1 MKVPWPLY
9 LAWKQLFPSGKK
21 VSFFSLLSII
31 GVALGVNVM
40 IVVIAFMQGFQQK
53 FRKDIINAQG
63 HARVV
68 PLKPYASWD
77 KIPPRLRKIDNV
89 VGVTPYLQAQ
99 LLLQSGN
106 YHAIPFCMGLQPED
120 GDEVL
125 PVDDFLKGGML
136 RLQAHDAEDVTP
148 LPTMEMLE
156 DDVVFL
162 SSQTANR
169 LGVRPSAV
177 VQVYEANATLP
188 ESTEQSPVRV
198 TRLDSYVESGEW
210 ELLFMP
216 SEGSCVV
223 RENVS
228 GDEFVWEYEKGSLDL
243 GFGYPVFE
251 ISQGADPFVA
261 GDRFLFQVF
270 KANKIEIFSPS
281 MIDQAKADEMIPP
294 REVRVGGIFEVP
306 WQGFQMEAL
315 IGTMRFMADMRD
327 QEGACDGFYLKFSGP
342 VARNE
347 VQLQKKCRELELVLE
362 EDWAVVPWFVE
373 NAWFFELLKFEE
385 YLMVLIMIPI
395 GLVAAFAIAIAL
407 MTTVLRKIRE
417 IGLLIAMGGRRF
429 SVGMVFC
436 LQGFIIGGLG
446 AVLGCGLALLFIRY
460 REVIMTF
467 IVERIA
473 GSDGQAGVAQ
483 FYNFH
488 SLEVPFPWE
497 SSESLSTFLSFA
509 LFAVLVSTVAGLLPA
524 LRATRLNP
532 ADSLR
537 SE

>member
-68 PLKPYASWD
+68 PLRPYADWRE
-77 KIPPRLRKIDNV
+77 IPSRLRNV
-89 VGVTPYLQAQ
+89 EDVEGVTPYLQAQ
-99 LLLQSGN
+99 LLLQNGN

-125 PVDDFLKGGML
+125 PIGDFLKGGMS
-136 RLQAHDAEDVTP
+136 RLQAHDADDVTP
-148 LPTMEMLE
+148 LPTMDSLE
-156 DDVVFL
+156 DEIVFL
-162 SSQTANR
+162 SSQAANR
-169 LGVRPSAV
+169 LGVRPAAV
-177 VQVYEANATLP
+177 VQVYEENATLP
-188 ESTEQSPVRV
+188 KSTRKGGVKV

-210 ELLFMP
+210 EILFK
-216 SEGSCVV
+216 SQGIFAVKESI
-223 RENVS
+223 S
-228 GDEFVWEYEKGSLDL
+228 GDEFSWEVAKGPFDL
-243 GFGYPVFE
+243 GFGYPLFATTKGEVSFE
-251 ISQGADPFVA
+251 P

-270 KANKIEIFSPS
+270 KASSLEVFSPS
-281 MIDQAKADEMIPP
+281 MIEQAKADELVPP

-315 IGTMRFMADMRD
+315 IGTMRFMEDMRAD
-327 QEGACDGFYLKFSGP
+327 EGTCDGFYLKFSGP
-342 VARNE
+342 VARDE
-347 VQLQKKCRELELVLE
+347 VQLQTKCRELELILE

-395 GLVAAFAIAIAL
+395 GLVAAFSIAIAL

-417 IGLLIAMGGRRF
+417 IGLLVAMGGRRI

-436 LQGFIIGGLG
+436 LQGFIIGMIG
-446 AVLGCGLALLFIRY
+446 AIFGCGLAILFIRY
-460 REVIMTF
+460 REVLMTF
-467 IVERIA
+467 IVEKIA
-473 GSDGQAGVAQ
+473 GRDGQAGVAQ
-483 FYNFH
+483 FYDFH

-509 LFAVLVSTVAGLLPA
+509 LFSILVSTVAGLLPA
-524 LRATRLNP
+524 WRATRLNP
-532 ADSLR
+532 ADALR

>member
-1 MKVPWPLY
+1 MMVPWPLY

-21 VSFFSLLSII
+21 VSFFTLLSIV

-40 IVVIAFMQGFQQK
+40 IVVIAFVQGFQQK

-63 HARVV
+63 HARVI
-68 PLKPYASWD
+68 PLKPFAEWSE
-77 KIPPRLRKIDNV
+77 IPARLRKVENV
-89 VGVTPYLQAQ
+89 EGVTPYLQTQ
-99 LLLQSGN
+99 LLLQSGD

-120 GDEVL
+120 GEEVL

-148 LPTMEMLE
+148 LPTMEALE
-156 DDVVFL
+156 DEVVFL
-162 SSQTANR
+162 SLQTANR
-169 LGVRPSAV
+169 LGVRPAAV
-177 VQVYEANATLP
+177 VQVREGNATFSK
-188 ESTEQSPVRV
+188 STGKREIKV

-210 ELLFMP
+210 EIIF
-216 SEGSCVV
+216 EDEESCVV
-223 RENVS
+223 REAIS
-228 GDEFVWEYEKGSLDL
+228 GDEFTWNTGEGPLDV

-251 ISQGADPFVA
+251 VSGGDKPFDA
-261 GDRFLFQVF
+261 GDRYLFQVF
-270 KANKIEIFSPS
+270 KASRIEIFSPS
-281 MIDQAKADEMIPP
+281 MIEQAKADELIPP

-315 IGTMRFMADMRD
+315 IGTMRFMADMRA

-342 VARNE
+342 VARDE
-347 VQLQKKCRELELVLE
+347 EKLQAKCREMELVLE

-417 IGLLIAMGGRRF
+417 IGLLVAMGGRRF

-436 LQGFIIGGLG
+436 LQGFVIGSIG
-446 AVLGCGLALLFIRY
+446 AVLGCGLAILFIRY

-467 IVERIA
+467 IVKRIA
-473 GSDGQAGVAQ
+473 GSDGQAGVTQ
-483 FYNFH
+483 FYDFH
-488 SLEVPFPWE
+488 SLDVPFPWE
-497 SSESLSTFLSFA
+497 SSQSLSTFISFA
-509 LFAVLVSTVAGLLPA
+509 LFSVLVSTVAGLLPA
-524 LRATRLNP
+524 WRATRLNP
-532 ADSLR
+532 ADALR

>member
-1 MKVPWPLY
+1 MMVPWPLY

-21 VSFFSLLSII
+21 ISFFSLLSII

-68 PLKPYASWD
+68 PF
-77 KIPPRLRKIDNV
+77 IPHADWSDLPSRLRQVKDV
-89 VGVTPYLQAQ
+89 DGVTPYLQAQ
-99 LLLQSGN
+99 LLLQSGDD
-106 YHAIPFCMGLQPED
+106 HSIPFCMGLQPED

-125 PVDDFLKGGML
+125 PIDDFLKGGML
-136 RLQAHDAEDVTP
+136 RLQAHEAEDVTP
-148 LPTMEMLE
+148 LPTIEALE

-162 SSQTANR
+162 SSHTANNLR
-169 LGVRPSAV
+169 VRPAV
-177 VQVYEANATLP
+177 VVELYEGNITSSSSDGKRP
-188 ESTEQSPVRV
+188 IKV

-210 ELLFMP
+210 EILF
-216 SEGSCVV
+216 ENKASCVV
-223 RENVS
+223 RDSIS
-228 GDEFVWEYEKGSLDL
+228 GDEFIWDVKKGSLDV

-251 ISQGADPFVA
+251 VSDERHSFVA
-261 GDRFLFQVF
+261 GDRFLFQVL
-270 KANKIEIFSPS
+270 KASKIEIFSPS
-281 MIDQAKADEMIPP
+281 MIDQVKADELIPP

-306 WQGFQMEAL
+306 WQGFHMDAL
-315 IGTMRFMADMRD
+315 IGTMRFMSDMRSE
-327 QEGACDGFYLKFSGP
+327 EGACDGFYLKFSGS
-342 VARNE
+342 VARDE
-347 VQLQKKCRELELVLE
+347 KKLQEKCKELELILE
-362 EDWAVVPWFVE
+362 EDCAVVPWFVE

-417 IGLLIAMGGRRF
+417 IGLLVAMGGRRF

-436 LQGFIIGGLG
+436 LQGFIIGSIG
-446 AVLGCGLALLFIRY
+446 AVLGCGLAILFIRY

-473 GSDGQAGVAQ
+473 GSDGQAGVSQ
-483 FYNFH
+483 FYDFH
-488 SLEVPFPWE
+488 SLDVPFPWE
-497 SSESLSTFLSFA
+497 SPESLSTFLSFA
-509 LFAVLVSTVAGLLPA
+509 LFSVLVSTVAGLLPA
-524 LRATRLNP
+524 WRATRLNP
-532 ADSLR
+532 ADALR